1 MEGPAHF
8 FVRALHVRGAMIPFR
23 LRHASH
29 VIVFRVVGLCV
40 IDYYVPIDSFVGAVS
55 GPPLHT
61 AFKIQIVF
69 FEALTGNE
77 GTVRDPAL

>member
-1 MEGPAHF
+1 
-8 FVRALHVRGAMIPFR
+8 
-23 LRHASH
+23 
-29 VIVFRVVGLCV
+29 VVGLCV